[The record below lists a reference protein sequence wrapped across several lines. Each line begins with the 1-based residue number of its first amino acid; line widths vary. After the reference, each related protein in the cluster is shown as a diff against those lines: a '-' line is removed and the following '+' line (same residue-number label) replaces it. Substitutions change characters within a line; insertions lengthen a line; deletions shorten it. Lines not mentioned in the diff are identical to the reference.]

1 MLELD
6 STLAQHIVDRAMAIL
21 PHNIN
26 VMDAQGM
33 IIGSGDPSRLHT
45 RHEGAQLV
53 LANPAWWR
61 STPRP
66 PPACA
71 ASNPGSICRC
81 CMVNG

>member
-33 IIGSGDPSRLHT
+33 IIGSGDPSR
-45 RHEGAQLV
+45 
-53 LANPAWWR
+53 P
-61 STPRP
+61 
-66 PPACA
+66 
-71 ASNPGSICRC
+71 
-81 CMVNG
+81 

>member
-1 MLELD
+1 MFELD

-53 LANPAWWR
+53 LPTGGWWK
-61 STPRP
+61 STSRP

-71 ASNPGSICRC
+71 GC
-81 CMVNG
+81 GQG